1 MTYEEQFLA
10 LLDKLLTKGEWI
22 ENERTGKRCL
32 TLFGETL
39 EYTLE
44 DPPLLTTKQSFPVSA
59 VAELLGYLRG
69 YGNAQQFEDVGSKTW
84 WANSDDNE
92 SWLNN
97 PHRKGSGD
105 IGRAYGVVA
114 RDFNGIDTIKNVF
127 EDLANGVDNRG
138 EIITFWKPDE
148 FYKAA
153 LRPCMHTHCFNIIGD
168 TINLHS
174 IQRSQDKMLG
184 GNFNSIQ
191 CYFLLLIASR
201 ISGKKFGRVKHD
213 ITNLHIYED
222 HIEGVKQ
229 MLSRTPLK
237 NNSILKLVDWVT
249 SFDDVIGND
258 KHARE
263 YVVVD
268 NYKHLGKIHFDMA
281 V

>member
-1 MTYEEQFLA
+1 MTYEEQYLT
-10 LLDKLLTKGEWI
+10 LIDKLLTEGVWV

-32 TLFGETL
+32 TLFGQTL
-39 EYTLE
+39 EYSLE
-44 DPPLLTTKQSFPVSA
+44 DAPLLTTKKSFPVSA

-69 YGNAQQFEDVGSKTW
+69 YGNAQQFEDIGSKTW
-84 WANSDDNE
+84 WANANDNQE
-92 SWLNN
+92 WLKN
-97 PHRKGSGD
+97 PHRNGDGD

-114 RDFNGIDTIKNVF
+114 RDFGGIDTVSKVF
-127 EDLANGVDNRG
+127 EDLSKGVDNRG

-148 FYKAA
+148 FDKAA
-153 LRPCMHTHCFNIIGD
+153 LRPCMHTHNFNIIGD

-201 ISGKKFGRVKHD
+201 ISGKKFGKVKHD

-222 HIEGVKQ
+222 HLEGAKQ
-229 MLSRTPLK
+229 MLKRKPLK
-237 NNSILKLVDWVT
+237 NSASLKLADWVV
-249 SFDDVIGND
+249 SFSDVINQD
-258 KHARE
+258 LHAKA
-263 YVVVD
+263 YVEVS
-268 NYKHLGKIHFDMA
+268 NYYHLGKIDFTMA